1 MSRGVREK
9 RNEQVRLA
17 ATFFNGVAIATAA
30 LGLIAPFVQGGA
42 FNPIRVW
49 IAVVIAYILHT
60 TAQALIA
67 LLWRAEEP
75 GS

>member
-1 MSRGVREK
+1 MSRGAREK

-30 LGLIAPFVQGGA
+30 LGLIAPFVQGVA

-49 IAVVIAYILHT
+49 ITVIIAYILHFI
-60 TAQALIA
+60 AQALIT
-67 LLWRAEEP
+67 LLWRAEES